1 MQKNSDNFSMQEAM
15 RLAKSDAGQQ
25 LLAML
30 QAQNSDS
37 LKQAMSQASKG
48 EYDKLKQTLAPLLAS
63 AEAQKLLAQLG
74 RKSDE

>member
-1 MQKNSDNFSMQEAM
+1 MQKNSDNFSIQEAM

-25 LLAML
+25 LIAML

-48 EYDKLKQTLAPLLAS
+48 DYDKLKQTLAPLLAS
-63 AEAQKLLAQLG
+63 AEAQKLLSQLG
-74 RKSDE
+74 RRSDE

>member
-74 RKSDE
+74 RISDE

>member
-1 MQKNSDNFSMQEAM
+1 MQKNSDNFSMQDAM

-25 LLAML
+25 LMAML

-37 LKQAMSQASKG
+37 LKQAMVQASRG
-48 EYDKLKQTLAPLLAS
+48 DYDKLKQTLGPLLAS

-74 RKSDE
+74 RKSNE